1 MINFKFSQP
10 FVALLRLMCETAGE
24 REKIKFNNINFT
36 VMDWDMLVPLGVCVV
51 LPVMIVWLVQRAR
64 QNETNKKTEIM
75 LKAIESGATIDA
87 NFFQEKQGAKTIKE
101 RLLKRLAGGC
111 IFTLMGVVFT
121 VIGFVNRSSME
132 EIHMQSDSFTV
143 PCISGGIF
151 FAIGIGL
158 LIVFFVGKKMLARE
172 MEAEAKEIEQK

>member
-1 MINFKFSQP
+1 MGIDIF
-10 FVALLRLMCETAGE
+10 
-24 REKIKFNNINFT
+24 
-36 VMDWDMLVPLGVCVV
+36 VPLGICVV

-87 NFFQEKQGAKTIKE
+87 EFFKAQQVQKGPKTIKE

-111 IFTLMGVVFT
+111 ICTLMGIVLT
-121 VIGFVNRSSME
+121 IIGFVCRSMMSE
-132 EIHMQSDSFTV
+132 LDLSIESFTV
-143 PCISGGIF
+143 SCTLGGII

-158 LIVFFVGKKMLARE
+158 LIVFFVGKRMLARE
-172 MEAEAKEIEQK
+172 MEAEAKEMEQR